1 VPGTQGCLAL
11 FLFEQLKREGKMILS
26 KRNETLVKKPQIT
39 EMEKK
44 IEWESVYN
52 EVRADRF

>member
-1 VPGTQGCLAL
+1 
-11 FLFEQLKREGKMILS
+11 MILS

-39 EMEKK
+39 EAEKK